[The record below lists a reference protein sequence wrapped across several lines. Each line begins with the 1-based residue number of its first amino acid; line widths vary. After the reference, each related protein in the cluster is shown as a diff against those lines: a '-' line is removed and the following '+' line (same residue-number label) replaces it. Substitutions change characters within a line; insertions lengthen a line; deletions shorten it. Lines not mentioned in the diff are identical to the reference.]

1 VLHSNASDGD
11 FVLAAGIAMEMGIE
25 QAPQVE
31 WKRESDFAR
40 YLLLKT
46 GWVCFSCEGVGR
58 SRVDDHTH
66 ARSDAGGGG
75 ESMSR

>member
-1 VLHSNASDGD
+1 MQQSIASDGD

-46 GWVCFSCEGVGR
+46 GLVCFSCVKGWGEAESTITRTPAVTPAAG
-58 SRVDDHTH
+58 SR
-66 ARSDAGGGG
+66 
-75 ESMSR
+75 

>member
-40 YLLLKT
+40 YLLVKT
-46 GWVCFSCEGVGR
+46 G
-58 SRVDDHTH
+58 
-66 ARSDAGGGG
+66 
-75 ESMSR
+75 